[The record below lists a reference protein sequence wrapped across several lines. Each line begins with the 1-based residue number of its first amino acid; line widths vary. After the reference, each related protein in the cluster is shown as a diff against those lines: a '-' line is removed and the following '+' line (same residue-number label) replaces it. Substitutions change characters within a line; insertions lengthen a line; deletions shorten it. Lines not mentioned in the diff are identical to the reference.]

1 MHIFTGGRAIM
12 DYGVLVKSVLML
24 DLFNTD
30 VN

>member
-1 MHIFTGGRAIM
+1 MHIFTGGRVIM

>member
-1 MHIFTGGRAIM
+1 MHIFTGERVIM

-30 VN
+30 IN